1 VNGLR
6 AFDDR
11 LLLDANDI
19 ARHTGWLHPLV
30 TAYAS
35 YGIVLF
41 AVLLVSALVAA
52 RGARSRTLA
61 AAAWAAV
68 ATLLA
73 VGLNQPVGSA
83 VGEGRPYAHFP
94 HLLVLATR
102 TSDFSFPSDHAVM
115 AGAAATGLLIVSR
128 TLGLVAAVLA
138 VVMAVARVYI
148 AAHYPWDVVAGLAL
162 GAAVAGL
169 GWLLLRVPLTA
180 MATWLRNRPGLRS
193 FFADAPGIT
202 PAGPA
207 GSAGFQGL
215 VRR

>member
-1 VNGLR
+1 MNGLR
-6 AFDDR
+6 SLDDR
-11 LLLDANDI
+11 LLLDMNAF
-19 ARHTGWLHPLV
+19 ARHTGWLHSLV
-30 TAYAS
+30 LDYAS
-35 YGIVLF
+35 YGIAIF
-41 AVLLVSALVAA
+41 ALLLVAALVAA
-52 RGARSRTLA
+52 RRARSRTLA

-68 ATLLA
+68 ATVLA
-73 VGLNQPVGSA
+73 VGINQPVGSA

-128 TLGLVAAVLA
+128 KLGLVAAVLA
-138 VVMAVARVYI
+138 VLMAASRVYI

-180 MATWLRNRPGLRS
+180 LAAWLRTRPGLRTV
-193 FFADAPGIT
+193 FAEDPDASGT
-202 PAGPA
+202 GPA
-207 GSAGFQGL
+207 GFRGL
-215 VRR
+215 VRP